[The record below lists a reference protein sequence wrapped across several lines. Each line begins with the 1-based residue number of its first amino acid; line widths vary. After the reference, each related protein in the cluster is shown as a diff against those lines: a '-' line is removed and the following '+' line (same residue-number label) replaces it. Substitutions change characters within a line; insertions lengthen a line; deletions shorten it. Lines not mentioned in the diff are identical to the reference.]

1 MKGSTVIEARP
12 CRYRFG
18 TAEFDSQRLEL
29 RVAGALVEVQRKPLE
44 ILAQLLA
51 NAGSI
56 VTREQLLQDV
66 WRGRPIVDNVLASA
80 VTKLRNAL
88 GSDNAAFVVT
98 HPRIGY
104 RWRGSVQRFDSDSD
118 HVAPLELRA
127 GISVPGRNDFVLTLK
142 LESGKHNEVWTAQ
155 HVRTGELRVYKM
167 CRTPEG
173 LCALRRETA
182 LLQLLQRDLGERPD
196 IAYALDWNFETA
208 PYFVG
213 YEFAGV
219 NLVSW
224 AESGSRLAST
234 SLRERLDVFLSIA
247 RAVAAVHEVG
257 VIHQDLKPTNLLISQ
272 HPQAGWRT
280 RLTDFGSGR
289 LLQSERL
296 AKFRITQ
303 FGLLGVEALT
313 SCSSSAT
320 PLYVAP
326 ELLAGHPASEQS
338 DVYALGVLLYQLLV
352 GNLRQPLAP
361 GWERNIDD
369 DLLREDIS
377 RATDFDPKQRLA
389 HVVQL
394 CERLTTLGARRDER
408 ARIQDADRAETE
420 ARIAELCRE
429 ARRGWKVAT
438 LILSVITI
446 AEAALLASQWLQ
458 WQ

>member
-29 RVAGALVEVQRKPLE
+29 RVAGVLVDVQRKPLE
-44 ILAQLLA
+44 ILAQLLE

-56 VTREQLLQDV
+56 VTREQLLDAV
-66 WRGRPIVDNVLASA
+66 WKGRPIVDNVLASA

-88 GSDNAAFVVT
+88 GPENAAFVVT

-104 RWRGSVQRFDSDSD
+104 RWQGTVQRFDSEAAS
-118 HVAPLELRA
+118 APAGDLRA
-127 GISVPGRNDFVLTLK
+127 GMSLPGRNDFVLTLK
-142 LESGKHNEVWTAQ
+142 LECGRHNQVWTAQ

-173 LCALRRETA
+173 LSALRRETA
-182 LLQLLQRDLGERPD
+182 LLQLLQKDLGERSD
-196 IAYALDWNFETA
+196 IAYAVDWNFETA

-219 NLVSW
+219 NLASW
-224 AESGSRLAST
+224 SGGHLASS
-234 SLRERLDVFLSIA
+234 SLRERLEVFLNIA
-247 RAVAAVHEVG
+247 RAVSAVHEVG
-257 VIHQDLKPTNLLISQ
+257 VVHQDLKPSNLLISP
-272 HPQAGWRT
+272 HPEAGWRI

-303 FGLLGVEALT
+303 FGLLNAEALT

-326 ELLAGHPASEQS
+326 ELLAGRPASEQS

-352 GNLRQPLAP
+352 GDLRQPLAP
-361 GWERNIDD
+361 GWERNIED

-377 RATDFDPKQRLA
+377 RATDLDPTRRLR
-389 HVVQL
+389 HVAQL
-394 CERLTTLGARRDER
+394 CERLANLDARRAEQQK
-408 ARIQDADRAETE
+408 IQHAHRVETE
-420 ARIAELCRE
+420 ARMAEQFRQ
-429 ARRGWKVAT
+429 ARRGWMIAT
-438 LILSVITI
+438 VVLSVVTI
-446 AEAALLASQWLQ
+446 AEATLLASDWLN
-458 WQ
+458 

>member
-29 RVAGALVEVQRKPLE
+29 RVAGTLIEVQRKPLE

-56 VTREQLLQDV
+56 VTREQLLESV
-66 WRGRPIVDNVLASA
+66 WGDRPMVDNVLASA
-80 VTKLRNAL
+80 VTKLRTAL
-88 GSDNAAFVVT
+88 GPENAPFLVT

-104 RWRGSVQRFDSDSD
+104 RWRGAVQRFDSDPAS
-118 HVAPLELRA
+118 VAPVELHA
-127 GISVPGRNDFVLTLK
+127 GVSVPGRNDFVLTLK
-142 LESGKHNEVWTAQ
+142 LESGRHNEVWTAQ

-167 CRTPEG
+167 SRTPEG
-173 LCALRRETA
+173 LSALRRETA
-182 LLQLLQRDLGERPD
+182 LLQLLHRDLGERSD

-219 NLVSW
+219 NLASW
-224 AESGSRLAST
+224 SSANLASA
-234 SLRERLDVFLSIA
+234 SIRERLEIFLSIA

-257 VIHQDLKPTNLLISQ
+257 IIHQDLKPSNLLVSQ
-272 HPQAGWRT
+272 RPEGGWGV

-303 FGLLGVEALT
+303 FGLLSADALT

-326 ELLAGHPASEQS
+326 ELLAGQTASEQS

-361 GWERNIDD
+361 GWERNIED

-377 RATDFDPKQRLA
+377 RATDFDPTQRLA
-389 HVVQL
+389 HVAEL
-394 CERLTTLGARRDER
+394 CERLATLDARRAEQ
-408 ARIQDADRAETE
+408 ARIRDAHIAAAE
-420 ARIAELCRE
+420 ARVAEQCRQ
-429 ARRGWKVAT
+429 ARRGWMIAT
-438 LILSVITI
+438 VILSVVTL
-446 AEAALLASQWLQ
+446 AEAALLANDWLH
-458 WQ
+458 

>member
-18 TAEFDSQRLEL
+18 TAEFDSKTLEL
-29 RVAGALVEVQRKPLE
+29 RIAGVLVEVQRKPLE
-44 ILAQLLA
+44 ILTQLLA

-56 VTREQLLQDV
+56 VTRQQLLDAV
-66 WRGRPIVDNVLASA
+66 WSGRPIVDNVLASA

-88 GSDNAAFVVT
+88 GPENAAFVVT
-98 HPRIGY
+98 HPRVGY
-104 RWRGSVQRFDSDSD
+104 RWRGTVQRFDSEAAS
-118 HVAPLELRA
+118 VTPLELRA
-127 GISVPGRNDFVLTLK
+127 GISLPNRNDFVLTLK
-142 LESGKHNEVWTAQ
+142 LDSGKHNEVWTAQ

-173 LCALRRETA
+173 RSALRRETA
-182 LLQLLQRDLGERPD
+182 LLQLLQRDLGERSD

-219 NLVSW
+219 NLASW
-224 AESGSRLAST
+224 AESGARLAST
-234 SLRERLDVFLSIA
+234 SLGERLEVFLSIA

-257 VIHQDLKPTNLLISQ
+257 VVHQDLKPSNLLISP
-272 HPQAGWRT
+272 HPDAGWRI
-280 RLTDFGSGR
+280 RLTDFGGGR

-303 FGLLGVEALT
+303 FGLLSADALT

-352 GNLRQPLAP
+352 GDLRRPLAP
-361 GWERNIDD
+361 GWERNIED
-369 DLLREDIS
+369 DLLRDDIS
-377 RATDFDPKQRLA
+377 LATDFDPVQRFE
-389 HVVQL
+389 HVAQL
-394 CERLTTLGARRDER
+394 CERLAHLEARRAER
-408 ARIQDADRAETE
+408 AQIQDANRSAIAARE
-420 ARIAELCRE
+420 AQLCRR
-429 ARRGWKVAT
+429 ARRGWMIAT
-438 LILSVITI
+438 LILSVVTI
-446 AEAALLASQWLQ
+446 AQTALIASDWLNSR
-458 WQ
+458 